1 MKASVRRHVY
11 DDEMIPSVS
20 LSLCQLACYD
30 QAKQLVLGT
39 GLMGDNIITHFLS
52 SFIAVSIHA
61 SIYLRVCT
69 CQNMYMYI
77 CVYSTFIFIV
87 KKNVLN
93 MIIYLQ

>member
-52 SFIAVSIHA
+52 SFIAVSIYECVHVK
-61 SIYLRVCT
+61 ICICTYVCIVHLYL
-69 CQNMYMYI
+69 
-77 CVYSTFIFIV
+77 
-87 KKNVLN
+87 L
-93 MIIYLQ
+93 